1 MNIAISTTFLHKVNI
16 KGVIYGHVKALTLA
30 CVVLMSAVA
39 TADTDVYFTNNSA
52 KQMNISI
59 SHSGSDQLI
68 KGLEW
73 FQHADVIGPWETKM
87 LLSVNRWEGVKS
99 GHDYHFTTSLTD
111 SQGDVVE
118 LHQEIQGHWYNSTL
132 KHGLS
137 YDGQALEWHQD
148 RDIHRYQQVTR
159 VDDASGSSVMTTEFA
174 LKSSSTARYDDLY
187 YALTPQPALATD
199 PIANN
204 SLTVMTYN
212 IWALPVIASHINERL
227 ALLPQK
233 MRGHDVLMLQ
243 EVFAPGRGAF
253 LRALAQEYPYQTRM
267 LDKSGVNIY
276 DGGVMI
282 VSRYPIVA
290 QAQFVYPDCSGTD
303 CFADK
308 GINYAQV
315 IKQGEAYHVFATH
328 TASFDTDVARSN
340 RQKQFKQ
347 MREFAHSLAIPAD
360 ETVIYGG
367 DFNVN
372 KRKFEDD
379 YQQMFANLKAKQPS
393 YSGYTESTFDPR
405 INEFAGT
412 PLSGG
417 ENVEYLDYI
426 VISDEYAQ
434 TQSNDNDVKV
444 PRSSA
449 ASLWQKWNLSDHFP
463 VVSIVAPLTQPGR

>member
-1 MNIAISTTFLHKVNI
+1 MNTVRNKSAMATETM
-16 KGVIYGHVKALTLA
+16 KALALA
-30 CVVLMSAVA
+30 SLLLAPCIAM
-39 TADTDVYFTNNSA
+39 ADTDVYFTNNSP
-52 KQMNISI
+52 KQLSISI
-59 SHSGSDQLI
+59 DHSGSDHLV
-68 KGLEW
+68 KGDEW
-73 FQHADVIGPWETKM
+73 LQHANHIGPWETKM

-99 GHDYHFTTSLTD
+99 GQNYRFTTHLTD
-111 SQGDVVE
+111 SEGEVVQ
-118 LHQEIQGHWYNSTL
+118 LHQDIQGHWYNSTL

-137 YDGQALEWHQD
+137 YEGQALQWHQD
-148 RDIHRYQQVTR
+148 RNIHRYQQVGMANNGIR
-159 VDDASGSSVMTTEFA
+159 SSMNNAEVA
-174 LKSSSTARYDDLY
+174 VKSSSTPRYDDLY
-187 YALTPQPALATD
+187 YAFTPDQDLAGAPAA
-199 PIANN
+199 N
-204 SLTVMTYN
+204 SLKVMTYN
-212 IWALPVIASHINERL
+212 IWALPVIASYINERL
-227 ALLPQK
+227 ALLPEK
-233 MRGHDVLMLQ
+233 MRGHDVVMLQ

-253 LRALAQEYPYQTRM
+253 LRALAEEYPYQTRM
-267 LDKSGVNIY
+267 LDKSGINIY

-328 TASFDTDVARSN
+328 AASFDTDVARSN

-347 MREFAHSLAIPAD
+347 MRQFAHSLAIPTD

-372 KRKFEDD
+372 KRKFEGD

-393 YSGYTESTFDPR
+393 YLGYTESTFDPR

-412 PLSGG
+412 ALSGG
-417 ENVEYLDYI
+417 ENIEYLDYV
-426 VISDEYAQ
+426 VISDEYAK
-434 TQSNDNDVKV
+434 TEGNDNDVKV

-449 ASLWQKWNLSDHFP
+449 TSLWQKWNLSDHFP
-463 VVSIVAPLTQPGR
+463 VVSTVTPLTASGR